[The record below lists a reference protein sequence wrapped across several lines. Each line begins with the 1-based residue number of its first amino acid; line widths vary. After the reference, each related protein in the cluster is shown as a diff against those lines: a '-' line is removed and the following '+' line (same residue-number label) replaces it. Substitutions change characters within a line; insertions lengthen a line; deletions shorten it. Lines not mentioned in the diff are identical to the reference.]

1 MDEGFVGTLLEEG
14 VKVMPEVWNAAISAI
29 TSSAGNVMELVTGS
43 TLLLALTFGF
53 VFLRKAIGLVRRLIR
68 LGGRS

>member
-1 MDEGFVGTLLEEG
+1 
-14 VKVMPEVWNAAISAI
+14 MPEAWSAAITAI
-29 TSSAGNVMELVTGS
+29 TSSGESVMALVTGS

-53 VFLRKAIGLVRRLIR
+53 PFLRKAIGLVRRLIR

>member
-14 VKVMPEVWNAAISAI
+14 VKTMPEVWSAAISAI

-53 VFLRKAIGLVRRLIR
+53 VFLRKSIGLVRRLIR